1 MTRTPAPDHIF
12 FSRHEGFSPCSCA
25 SVTSVVGKASTRRPR
40 RCSVHSVLKLFEA
53 QRSQRSAFWRWLRGA
68 ALVRML
74 LLVSFFVPVAA
85 AQAQAP
91 TSHNLT
97 LAEAVRLALEKN
109 PTVQAAD
116 AYAESVHEGIAE
128 TRAARLPRV
137 DFSEGFTRGNN
148 PVYVFGGLLT
158 QRQFTADNFA
168 LGFLNTPPPLDI
180 FRTQFSAV
188 LPLYDAGQTGRRIKD
203 ARLSAQ
209 GATEIHQRT
218 RQEVIFNVVKAYTDE
233 LLAGENLR
241 VAESAVESAKSDLG
255 RAEARQDQG
264 LAVPSDL
271 LSARV
276 QLAQAQQ
283 DLLQAKSAVELAHAT
298 LNVAIGLPEDT
309 AATIDTGLK
318 ETAFEVGVLAE
329 RQQRALTTRPD
340 LLAAGLGREQAA
352 NGSRMARAEFLP
364 KVNAFSGW
372 EEDNQTFLA
381 RGGNNWT
388 AGVSL
393 NFNVFDGGAHR
404 ARLAASRFRERQA
417 EAQIAQ
423 MAAAV
428 KLQVHEAYLNLRTA
442 QQRVEVSRQ
451 AQSEAEESL
460 RIIQNRYEAGLA
472 TITDLLR
479 VETARTAAR
488 KNYLNALFD
497 YRLSYAALELATGEL
512 AADSPAVKEQ

>member
-1 MTRTPAPDHIF
+1 MTRALLAQTLLVFLLSAP
-12 FSRHEGFSPCSCA
+12 
-25 SVTSVVGKASTRRPR
+25 
-40 RCSVHSVLKLFEA
+40 
-53 QRSQRSAFWRWLRGA
+53 
-68 ALVRML
+68 ALVAQ
-74 LLVSFFVPVAA
+74 VS
-85 AQAQAP
+85 AP
-91 TSHNLT
+91 TPHNKMT
-97 LAEAVRLALEKN
+97 LAEAVRLALENN
-109 PTVQAAD
+109 PTVQAAE
-116 AYAESVHEGIAE
+116 AYARSVQEGIGEAK
-128 TRAARLPRV
+128 AARLPRV

-209 GATEIHQRT
+209 GANETHQRT
-218 RQEVIFNVVKAYTDE
+218 RQEVIFNVVKAYTSE
-233 LLAGENLR
+233 LLARESLR
-241 VAESAVESAKSDLG
+241 VAEAAAQSAESDLA
-255 RAEARQDQG
+255 RAQARQDQG

-283 DLLQAKSAVELAHAT
+283 DLLQAKSAVELAHAG
-298 LNVAIGLPEDT
+298 LNVAIGLPEE
-309 AATIDTGLK
+309 ATTDVEPGLK
-318 ETAFEVGVLAE
+318 EASFEAGQLAE
-329 RQQRALTTRPD
+329 RQQRALSTRPD
-340 LLAAGLGREQAA
+340 LLEADLGRQRAA
-352 NGSRMARAEFLP
+352 NGTRMARAEFLP
-364 KVNAFSGW
+364 KLNLFSSW
-372 EEDNQTFLA
+372 EEDNQTFWA

-393 NFNVFDGGAHR
+393 NFNIFDGGANR
-404 ARLAASRFRERQA
+404 ARLAAARYRQRQA
-417 EAQIAQ
+417 EAQLAQ
-423 MAAAV
+423 MTAAV
-428 KLQVHEAYLNLRTA
+428 KLQVREAYLNLSTA

-451 AQSEAEESL
+451 AQSEAAESL
-460 RIIQNRYEAGLA
+460 RIVQNRYEAGLA

-479 VETARTAAR
+479 VETMHTAAE

-512 AADSPAVKEQ
+512 TPDSPAVTH